1 MKLQKKVFRA
11 IVGIL
16 LGLSLIMSVTTTHN
30 TVRAFEGMERR
41 FFEQNMFLL
50 QKYID
55 DEVNRLAGY
64 VADWGAWDA
73 MYSFMETRDNL
84 RFEEL
89 LTGMSLRALDIDFLA
104 VLDRDMNIVVG
115 YMINEL
121 GSEVPLSNEALRRLK
136 AVGPQF
142 LAMEPV
148 YKATMWSAWAEINL
162 INFEYN
168 FSLDRKS
175 VV

>member
-55 DEVNRLAGY
+55 DEVNRLTGY

-84 RFEEL
+84 R
-89 LTGMSLRALDIDFLA
+89 
-104 VLDRDMNIVVG
+104 
-115 YMINEL
+115 L
-121 GSEVPLSNEALRRLK
+121 G
-136 AVGPQF
+136 
-142 LAMEPV
+142 
-148 YKATMWSAWAEINL
+148 
-162 INFEYN
+162 
-168 FSLDRKS
+168 
-175 VV
+175 